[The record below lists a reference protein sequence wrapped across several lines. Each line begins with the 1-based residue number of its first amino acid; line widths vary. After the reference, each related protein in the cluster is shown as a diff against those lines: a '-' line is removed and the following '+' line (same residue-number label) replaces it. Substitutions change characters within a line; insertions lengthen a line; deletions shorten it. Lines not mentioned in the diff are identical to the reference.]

1 MRERA
6 HFIDILLTLVSWSS
20 ATSLI
25 KSHSN
30 NHFQFVCQ
38 LEASSEKQMRDL
50 NQTFTVCA
58 RDTRLCAL
66 STHHHFSLS
75 LSLFIWK
82 NICVWVSV
90 LAFFCT
96 NPTLFFCCSRWISML
111 VIYKYFLSVVLFIA
125 SESYAEWI

>member
-75 LSLFIWK
+75 LSFHMKEHLRVGFG
-82 NICVWVSV
+82 SG
-90 LAFFCT
+90 FF
-96 NPTLFFCCSRWISML
+96 L
-111 VIYKYFLSVVLFIA
+111 YKSNLIFLLLSLNFDVDDI
-125 SESYAEWI
+125 